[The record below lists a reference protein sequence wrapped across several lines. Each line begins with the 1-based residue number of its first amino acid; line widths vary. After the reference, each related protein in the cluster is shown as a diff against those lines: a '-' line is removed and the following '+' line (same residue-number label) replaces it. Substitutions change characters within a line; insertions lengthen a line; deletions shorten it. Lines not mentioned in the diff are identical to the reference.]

1 MIKSALKLIIAT
13 LNQIESHIISFTI
26 LNTKAIKAY
35 LILLMSNFSCSQRY
49 IIIVQIINYE
59 KLTVNSK
66 FPYFSKSF
74 ICAFL
79 SKLVFKF
86 LGDEF

>member
-1 MIKSALKLIIAT
+1 M
-13 LNQIESHIISFTI
+13 
-26 LNTKAIKAY
+26 
-35 LILLMSNFSCSQRY
+35 
-49 IIIVQIINYE
+49 NYE
-59 KLTVNSK
+59 KLTVNLK

-74 ICAFL
+74 IYAFL